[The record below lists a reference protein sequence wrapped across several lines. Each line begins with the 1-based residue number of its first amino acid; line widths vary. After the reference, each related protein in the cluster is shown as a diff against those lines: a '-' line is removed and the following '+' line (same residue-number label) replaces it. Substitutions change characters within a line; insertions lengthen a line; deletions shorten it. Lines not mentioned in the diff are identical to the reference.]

1 MIFTKR
7 IIRTTSIPK
16 IWKIRRSIWK
26 IKAKN
31 LQICKFWP
39 KNGQILVTNG
49 QILAISEFSRHIQYD
64 FLKKTT
70 RVVSIRKIMKVYS
83 GVGRYRPKTLKNGL
97 FGQIWPNFDH
107 FWPFWGT
114 KVFEQK
120 NHWWSSKSYGDT
132 T

>member
-26 IKAKN
+26 IKAK
-31 LQICKFWP
+31 KWP
-39 KNGQILVTNG
+39 NFGHKWPNFGHLRI
-49 QILAISEFSRHIQYD
+49 FSAYTIR
-64 FLKKTT
+64 FSKKDHK
-70 RVVSIRKIMKVYS
+70 VVSIRKIMKVYS

-107 FWPFWGT
+107 FWPFWGFKSFRT
-114 KVFEQK
+114 KIIGGHMTK
-120 NHWWSSKSYGDT
+120 LD
-132 T
+132 